1 MIWRPRGRG
10 MGSSK
15 ARDQLDAMMQPG
27 RANVG
32 AAVIAPGAGH
42 PPLQLPKGH
51 VVGEPADV
59 QFGVVITVRIAAI
72 DEHGSDRDSACWPGA
87 RACREAP
94 GSGLSRASP
103 IKVRAGRIGKSSNGM
118 G

>member
-1 MIWRPRGRG
+1 
-10 MGSSK
+10 
-15 ARDQLDAMMQPG
+15 MMQQPG

-32 AAVIAPGAGH
+32 AAMIAHGAEH

-72 DEHGSDRDSACWPGA
+72 DEHAATPVGSHVGQPHGLVVKHQVRDRPGM
-87 RACREAP
+87 P
-94 GSGLSRASP
+94 P
-103 IKVRAGRIGKSSNGM
+103 
-118 G
+118 